1 MRSTFSRSSTDSRP
15 GLGRA
20 ASWRTAT
27 LLTALWVLVGSAPQ
41 PDTAELLAAIQAN
54 YDAIESIDA
63 QFEQRSHV
71 AALGRDEVARGRVI
85 VERPGRMRWEYE
97 SPEPSIIVVD
107 GTSVQIYSPSER
119 KLQIAPL
126 SPQTLSPTALGFLL
140 GGADLPSTFR
150 AELLEV
156 SDPTELRL
164 RLVPKQEAGFQH
176 LELRLDAASH
186 RLRGSVLVDLF
197 GNRTELLF
205 RDVRHDGEVPPD
217 AFEIRVPDGTEV
229 IDLR

>member
-1 MRSTFSRSSTDSRP
+1 VRSTFSPSSTDSRP
-15 GLGRA
+15 GRA
-20 ASWRTAT
+20 ALRRAAT
-27 LLTALWVLVGSAPQ
+27 LLAVVWILVGSAPQ
-41 PDTAELLAAIQAN
+41 PETAELLAAIQAN
-54 YDAIESIDA
+54 YDGIESIGA
-63 QFEQRSHV
+63 QFEQRSYV
-71 AALGRDEVARGRVI
+71 AALGREEISRGRVI
-85 VERPGRMRWEYE
+85 VKRPGRMRWEYE
-97 SPEPSIIVVD
+97 SPEPSVIVVD
-107 GTSVQIYSPSER
+107 GESVRIYSPSER

-150 AELLEV
+150 AELLEA

-186 RLRGSVLVDLF
+186 QLRGSVLVDLF

-205 RDVRHDGEVPPD
+205 RDVRHDGEVAPD
-217 AFEIRVPDGTEV
+217 AFEIRVPDGT
-229 IDLR
+229 DLR